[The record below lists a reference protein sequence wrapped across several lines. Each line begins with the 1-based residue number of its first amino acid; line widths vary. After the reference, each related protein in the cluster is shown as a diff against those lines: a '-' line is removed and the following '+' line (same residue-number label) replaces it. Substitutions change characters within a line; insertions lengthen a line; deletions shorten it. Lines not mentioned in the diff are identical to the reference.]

1 MGAGEGGDVDT
12 THERFAAF
20 LAVLLFTVSLLLAQL
35 ITARRRLRIRSESV
49 RTKRAHKESA
59 NLIMRWA
66 ARAKD
71 IDIMDSYIGAD
82 EEDQDEEFRGGST
95 NMAGMSEDAGWD
107 ADADL
112 FSRATQKKV
121 RPVSRWPRMMV
132 VMSRERWVRI
142 ASTLVSMIVVYCLSN
157 SQLPSLL

>member
-1 MGAGEGGDVDT
+1 MDT
-12 THERFAAF
+12 THERIAAF
-20 LAVLLFTVSLLLAQL
+20 LAVLLFTVSLSMAQL
-35 ITARRRLRIRSESV
+35 ITARRRLRSRSKSV
-49 RTKRAHKESA
+49 RTKRAHKETA
-59 NLIMRWA
+59 DVIMRWA
-66 ARAKD
+66 ARPKD
-71 IDIMDSYIGAD
+71 IDIMESYIGAD
-82 EEDQDEEFRGGST
+82 EVDQDGECRGGRT

-112 FSRATQKKV
+112 FSRAKHAQKKV
-121 RPVSRWPRMMV
+121 RPASRWPRMMV